1 MSETE
6 GEGGGGGGGV
16 EKGVRLR
23 EGEVEKGVR
32 LRGGGGLYM
41 LCRMVPTDTLELR

>member
-1 MSETE
+1 MRLRERE
-6 GEGGGGGGGV
+6 GGGGGV

-32 LRGGGGLYM
+32 LRGGGGAIHVM
-41 LCRMVPTDTLELR
+41 